1 MSETQLITQPSFDG
15 ELQID
20 IKSLGEITSNMAKI
34 KNWALTMKESY
45 EKMIFTEET
54 MSIAK
59 EEKAKINKVKTQ
71 LSAKRKEAIEEF
83 NKPIKEFEQLAK
95 ETESIL
101 KDTYD
106 SINNQVVSFENQEK
120 DRKIQEIK
128 DYFNEYKASHNLDF
142 ITFEQANVNVTLSA
156 SMKSL
161 KEQAKAFI
169 DQILEDIQLIS
180 LEQYKDEIMVE
191 YKQTLNAS
199 KSIIAVKNR
208 IAMIEREKQI
218 QEELRMQKEDLE
230 QKLSNFPKQEETI
243 LQAPKIENIDKKSN
257 TEILTEETIDYPF
270 RAVGPKSKVKA
281 VFEYAQSIGV
291 KLIKIKEDK

>member
-1 MSETQLITQPSFDG
+1 MNETQLITQSSFDS

-54 MSIAK
+54 ISIAK

-71 LSAKRKEAIEEF
+71 LLAKRKEAIEEF

-101 KDTYD
+101 KSTYD
-106 SINNQVVSFENQEK
+106 SINNQVVLFENQEK
-120 DRKIQEIK
+120 DRKIQEVK
-128 DYFNEYKASHNLDF
+128 DYFDEYKASHGLDF
-142 ITFEQANVNVTLSA
+142 VTFEQANVNVTLSA

-169 DQILEDIQLIS
+169 DQILEDIQLIN
-180 LEQYKDEIMVE
+180 LEKYKEEIMVE

-199 KSIIAVKNR
+199 KSIITVKNR
-208 IAMIEREKQI
+208 IALIEREKQI
-218 QEELRMQKEDLE
+218 QEDLKNKEEDFE
-230 QKLSNFPKQEETI
+230 QKLSNSSKQDEAI
-243 LQAPKIENIDKKSN
+243 LQAPKIENIDKK
-257 TEILTEETIDYPF
+257 EILIAEEIIDYPF
-270 RAVGPKSKVKA
+270 RAVGPKSKVKS
-281 VFEYAQSIGV
+281 VLEYAQSIGI